1 MTQAEHEMVALAQR
15 LRLDDEAAS
24 RLPASLSAIALKLNT
39 TPDEVVRLTAF
50 APPLMTMIANAC
62 KQND

>member
-1 MTQAEHEMVALAQR
+1 MLALAQR
-15 LRLDDEAAS
+15 LRLDDDAAS
-24 RLPASLSAIALKLNT
+24 RLPESVSAIAVKLNT

-62 KQND
+62 RQHD